1 MYTERN
7 SSMKIEHILPADIEK
22 RSMEIIEEELGA
34 IQLPAAEKN
43 IIKRVIHTSADFEYA
58 RTLRFSTDAVAKGLA
73 ALQQGCTIVT
83 DTNMAYMG
91 ISQRGLDTLHSTKI
105 CFMADEDVA
114 KIAKAQGT
122 TRAVA
127 CMDKACAVRG
137 PLIIAVG
144 NAPTALLR
152 LDELIRAGKIHPDLV
167 IGVPVGFVNVV
178 YAKDIIMQSGVPY
191 IVAKGRKGGSTIAAA
206 ICNALIY
213 TLTRKKA

>member
-1 MYTERN
+1 
-7 SSMKIEHILPADIEK
+7 MKIEHILPADIEK
-22 RSMEIIEEELGA
+22 RSMEIIEDELGE
-34 IQLPAAEKN
+34 IQLPPTEKQ

-58 RTLRFSTDAVAKGLA
+58 RTLRFSPDAVERGLA
-73 ALQQGCTIVT
+73 ALRQGCTIVT

-91 ISQRGLDTLHSTKI
+91 ISQRGLDTLHSTKV

-114 KIAKAQGT
+114 RMAKGQGT

-127 CMDKACAVRG
+127 CMDKACTIDG

-152 LDELIRAGKIHPDLV
+152 LDELIRQGKIHPDLI

-213 TLTRKKA
+213 TLTRKIA

>member
-1 MYTERN
+1 
-7 SSMKIEHILPADIEK
+7 MKIEHILPADIEK
-22 RSMEIIEEELGA
+22 RSMEIIEEELGE

-58 RTLRFSTDAVAKGLA
+58 RTLCFSTDAVAKGLA

-91 ISQRGLDTLHSTKI
+91 ISQRGLETLHSTKV
-105 CFMADEDVA
+105 CFMADADVA
-114 KIAKAQGT
+114 KIAKDQGT

-127 CMDKACAVRG
+127 CMDKACTVRG

-152 LDELIRAGKIHPDLV
+152 LDELIRAEKIHPDLV

-213 TLTRKKA
+213 TLTRKKAISAV

>member
-1 MYTERN
+1 
-7 SSMKIEHILPADIEK
+7 MKIEHILPADIEK
-22 RSMEIIEEELGA
+22 RSMEIIEEELGE

-58 RTLRFSTDAVAKGLA
+58 RTLRFSSHAVEKGLA

-83 DTNMAYMG
+83 DTNMACMG
-91 ISQRGLDTLHSTKI
+91 ISKAGLETLHSTKV
-105 CFMADEDVA
+105 CFMADAD
-114 KIAKAQGT
+114 IAAASKAHGT

-127 CMDKACAVRG
+127 CMDKACTISG

-152 LDELIRAGKIHPDLV
+152 LDELIQAGKIQPDLV

-178 YAKDIIMQSGVPY
+178 YAKETIMQSGVPY

-213 TLTRKKA
+213 TLTRK

>member
-1 MYTERN
+1 
-7 SSMKIEHILPADIEK
+7 MKIEHILPADIEK
-22 RSMEIIEEELGA
+22 RSMEIIEDELGE
-34 IQLPAAEKN
+34 IQLPPTEKQ

-58 RTLRFSTDAVAKGLA
+58 RTLRFSPDAVERGLA
-73 ALQQGCTIVT
+73 ALRQGCTIVT

-91 ISQRGLDTLHSTKI
+91 ISQRGLDTLHSTKV

-114 KIAKAQGT
+114 RMAKEQGT

-127 CMDKACAVRG
+127 CMDKACTIDG

-152 LDELIRAGKIHPDLV
+152 LDELIRANKIHPDLI

-213 TLTRKKA
+213 TLTRKNA

>member
-1 MYTERN
+1 
-7 SSMKIEHILPADIEK
+7 MKIEHILPADIEK
-22 RSMEIIEEELGA
+22 RSMEIIEDELGE
-34 IQLPAAEKN
+34 IQLPPTEKQ

-58 RTLRFSTDAVAKGLA
+58 RTLRFSPDAVERGLA
-73 ALQQGCTIVT
+73 ALRQGCTIVT

-91 ISQRGLDTLHSTKI
+91 ISQRGLDTLHSTKV

-114 KIAKAQGT
+114 RMAKKQGT

-127 CMDKACAVRG
+127 CMDKACTMSG

-152 LDELIRAGKIHPDLV
+152 LDELIRANKIHPDLI

>member
-1 MYTERN
+1 
-7 SSMKIEHILPADIEK
+7 MKIEHILPADIEK
-22 RSMEIIEEELGA
+22 RSMEIIEEELGE

-58 RTLRFSTDAVAKGLA
+58 RTLRFSPDAVSKGLA
-73 ALQQGCTIVT
+73 ALRQGCTIVT

-91 ISQRGLDTLHSTKI
+91 ISQRGLETLHSTKV
-105 CFMADEDVA
+105 CFMADADVA
-114 KIAKAQGT
+114 RMAKTQGN

-127 CMDKACAVRG
+127 CMDKASTVRG

-152 LDELIRAGKIHPDLV
+152 LDELIRAGKIHPDLI

-178 YAKDIIMQSGVPY
+178 YAKEIIMQSGVPY

>member
-1 MYTERN
+1 
-7 SSMKIEHILPADIEK
+7 MKIEHILPSDIEK

-34 IQLPAAEKN
+34 IQLPTAEKN

-91 ISQRGLDTLHSTKI
+91 ISQRGLETLHSTKV

-127 CMDKACAVRG
+127 CMDKACTVRG

-178 YAKDIIMQSGVPY
+178 YAKNIIMRSGVPY

-213 TLTRKKA
+213 TLTRKREISAV

>member
-1 MYTERN
+1 
-7 SSMKIEHILPADIEK
+7 MKIEHILPADIEK
-22 RSMEIIEEELGA
+22 RSMEIIEEELGE

-91 ISQRGLDTLHSTKI
+91 ISQRGLETLHSTKV
-105 CFMADEDVA
+105 CFMADADVA

-127 CMDKACAVRG
+127 CMDKACTVRG

-152 LDELIRAGKIHPDLV
+152 LDELIRAGKIYPDLV

-213 TLTRKKA
+213 TLTRKKAISAV

>member
-1 MYTERN
+1 
-7 SSMKIEHILPADIEK
+7 MKIEHILPADIEK
-22 RSMEIIEEELGA
+22 RSMEIIEDELGE
-34 IQLPAAEKN
+34 IQLPPTEKQ

-58 RTLRFSTDAVAKGLA
+58 RTLRFSPDAVERGLA
-73 ALQQGCTIVT
+73 ALRQGCTIVT

-91 ISQRGLDTLHSTKI
+91 ISQRGLDTLHSTKV

-114 KIAKAQGT
+114 RMAKKQGT

-127 CMDKACAVRG
+127 CMDKACTMDG

-152 LDELIRAGKIHPDLV
+152 LDELIRQGKIHPDLI